1 MGALVALNA
10 TVFAIGTS
18 IVATGKA
25 TINPTAQAYIHLLK
39 KLGIKPIFTYNI
51 TKDIKKLMPRDMM
64 SPIKMPTYLG

>member
-10 TVFAIGTS
+10 IFFAIGTS

-39 KLGIKPIFTYNI
+39 KVGMKPIFTYNI
-51 TKDIKKLMPRDMM
+51 TKDIKKLMPREIMRL
-64 SPIKMPTYLG
+64 IKMPTYLG